1 MANVATEQRA
11 NRRVRDGDVVGE
23 ETITI
28 ISSGCEGE
36 ASIEIDLVGL
46 ST

>member
-1 MANVATEQRA
+1 MANVAIEQRA

-23 ETITI
+23 ETLTM

-36 ASIEIDLVGL
+36 ASNEIDLVRL